1 MAAASGVSGREC
13 WNRRLKYGQGDAL
26 HKAVG
31 HVRHL
36 GLYLRINECHLK
48 VYKEI
53 GKKNIYIP
61 LTIRCL

>member
-48 VYKEI
+48 FIKRLE
-53 GKKNIYIP
+53 NIYIYISLSP
-61 LTIRCL
+61 